1 MDDLTFLLGILM
13 NIGCSD
19 LLLGILVAFRHF
31 RDAFSVVFGLSI
43 TRGPKSS
50 VKDKIL
56 AAPSKVSKV
65 ENATAEMLRGLDQL
79 MERKEDGVDRLTKS
93 THFLAIREDY
103 KMEKLARLYIDE
115 IVAGH
120 GVHVSIISDHD
131 GRFISRVLEN
141 ITESLKDAIGYDY
154 HSSIRCVLFEALYGR
169 KCRSPVLWAKIG
181 ESRRKLLE
189 FEVEDQVLLKVS
201 PWKAP
206 AKGRCY
212 AGYLPKCNH
221 GTLPQWSLPSLSVV
235 ICGSLVMRRKDCR
248 VFVLREEEPPNW
260 GARSEELNVVVEIP
274 QQQNSMWSRSFVSSA
289 FTPFIDIAPTA
300 LNTSYEVELAD
311 GKVVSTNTVLRGC
324 TLVLLNHVF
333 KIDLLP
339 TRLGSFDVIVG
350 MDWLSYHRAVID
362 CYEKIV
368 RIPLLNGEILEVQG
382 ERPEKDPGSLACI
395 KADEKKLDDI
405 QVVRD
410 FPEVFPDDL
419 SGLPPVREIEFR
431 IDLIPGASPVVKSP
445 YRLAPSEMLELSN
458 QPKSAQEKGF
468 FDPIIHHW
476 EHRLFVKKKTF
487 LGHVVN
493 RDGIHVDPSKVE
505 SVKNWKTP
513 KSSTE
518 IHSFLGL
525 AGYYQ
530 RFIENFSKIA
540 KPLTLLTQNNKTY
553 VWGNEQ
559 DEAFRILKEKL
570 CNAPVVLTPDGKQKT
585 VWSIVDCIKTRLAS
599 VRMQRVRQSLIG
611 IWSRT
616 VEEAEKNYTPYD
628 LELVAVVF
636 ALKTKILEA
645 QGEDFK
651 DLKAPTEWLRGLEK
665 HFERRDDGGIYFFD
679 RKASSGRHWKRF
691 VRACVMDLV
700 AVGNTHLPLGSFLI
714 INSLP
719 QRALSGAPSRLF
731 VRAEVYRCMGLK
743 WEERVVYV
751 LDKEKGKLTPV
762 PLDEIEID
770 ENLCFVEEPIEIVE
784 RDVKSLS
791 KEEDPT
797 WSRRSLSTRCEGYI
811 GGYILKSCIKDLVA
825 LHFVYLLWAGNLY
838 SEHSTVTYTS
848 VSIPVEDDSD
858 IGSPGVDGPPIMPE
872 DPYAYIMAAYQVPP
886 SPDYIPGP
894 EEPQSPPPLDFVPE
908 PMYPEY
914 IPQEDEIL
922 PAEEQP
928 LPAAASPTADS
939 PGYVPESDPEE
950 EPEEDDEDPEEDP
963 ADYPA
968 DRDDDDEEEE
978 EPFRDDADDEDE
990 DEDEDEEEEE
1000 EHPAPADSVPPVHRM
1015 TARISI
1021 RDEPSI
1027 SLPPREEVERLL
1039 ALTTP
1044 PPSPLTPLSSPLPH
1058 IPSPPFP
1065 ASPPASV
1072 LPASPPLQLLS
1083 FDHRTD
1089 RPEITLPPRKRL
1101 GIDIGPRYKI
1111 GESSAVAATRPVG
1124 GRRADYGFVGTMDTE
1139 IRRWRAKEVG
1149 YGIRDVWID
1158 PREAVEELAPMTL
1171 GGVNARV
1178 TELTAVQEQD
1188 MQDIYAVIEDT
1199 QDRQTQIYQSVETL
1213 FDDMIGQQA
1222 VISQLQAADRKSQ
1235 VVTLEMLQADY
1246 QRQVQLAEAL
1256 KLLKGLQ
1263 TQMVEFQRQHGPA
1276 KGPAQPDA
1284 PGEAGSSS

>member
-1 MDDLTFLLGILM
+1 MSPRRF
-13 NIGCSD
+13 
-19 LLLGILVAFRHF
+19 
-31 RDAFSVVFGLSI
+31 
-43 TRGPKSS
+43 KKKS
-50 VKDKIL
+50 VKRL
-56 AAPSKVSKV
+56 V
-65 ENATAEMLRGLDQL
+65 EKRVAKAIEEYEKSRAYLDSAGSSGGNLGNAGGTMN
-79 MERKEDGVDRLTKS
+79 
-93 THFLAIREDY
+93 
-103 KMEKLARLYIDE
+103 
-115 IVAGH
+115 
-120 GVHVSIISDHD
+120 VH
-131 GRFISRVLEN
+131 
-141 ITESLKDAIGYDY
+141 T
-154 HSSIRCVLFEALYGR
+154 
-169 KCRSPVLWAKIG
+169 
-181 ESRRKLLE
+181 
-189 FEVEDQVLLKVS
+189 
-201 PWKAP
+201 P

-513 KSSTE
+513 ESSTE

-525 AGYYQ
+525 AGYYW

-540 KPLTLLTQNNKTY
+540 KPLTLLTQKNKTY

-570 CNAPVVLTPDGKQKT
+570 CNAPVFLTPDGKQKT

-743 WEERVVYV
+743 WEERERKADTRYGDV
-751 LDKEKGKLTPV
+751 LKLVERVGPVAYRLKLPQELSCVHGTLHVSNLKKCLAEPDVQV

-770 ENLCFVEEPIEIVE
+770 ENLRFVEELIEIVE
-784 RDVKSLS
+784 QDVKKL
-791 KEEDPT
+791 KQR
-797 WSRRSLSTRCEGYI
+797 RRSHLVKVLQHEPEDKSSTE
-811 GGYILKSCIKDLVA
+811 
-825 LHFVYLLWAGNLY
+825 
-838 SEHSTVTYTS
+838 ETVT
-848 VSIPVEDDSD
+848 
-858 IGSPGVDGPPIMPE
+858 
-872 DPYAYIMAAYQVPP
+872 
-886 SPDYIPGP
+886 
-894 EEPQSPPPLDFVPE
+894 
-908 PMYPEY
+908 
-914 IPQEDEIL
+914 
-922 PAEEQP
+922 
-928 LPAAASPTADS
+928 
-939 PGYVPESDPEE
+939 
-950 EPEEDDEDPEEDP
+950 
-963 ADYPA
+963 
-968 DRDDDDEEEE
+968 
-978 EPFRDDADDEDE
+978 FRIF
-990 DEDEDEEEEE
+990 
-1000 EHPAPADSVPPVHRM
+1000 R
-1015 TARISI
+1015 
-1021 RDEPSI
+1021 
-1027 SLPPREEVERLL
+1027 SL
-1039 ALTTP
+1039 
-1044 PPSPLTPLSSPLPH
+1044 
-1058 IPSPPFP
+1058 
-1065 ASPPASV
+1065 
-1072 LPASPPLQLLS
+1072 
-1083 FDHRTD
+1083 
-1089 RPEITLPPRKRL
+1089 
-1101 GIDIGPRYKI
+1101 
-1111 GESSAVAATRPVG
+1111 
-1124 GRRADYGFVGTMDTE
+1124 RRH
-1139 IRRWRAKEVG
+1139 
-1149 YGIRDVWID
+1149 
-1158 PREAVEELAPMTL
+1158 
-1171 GGVNARV
+1171 
-1178 TELTAVQEQD
+1178 
-1188 MQDIYAVIEDT
+1188 
-1199 QDRQTQIYQSVETL
+1199 L
-1213 FDDMIGQQA
+1213 F
-1222 VISQLQAADRKSQ
+1222 
-1235 VVTLEMLQADY
+1235 Y
-1246 QRQVQLAEAL
+1246 
-1256 KLLKGLQ
+1256 
-1263 TQMVEFQRQHGPA
+1263 
-1276 KGPAQPDA
+1276 
-1284 PGEAGSSS
+1284 